1 MRLYSVYLRDHGR
14 DPARDLMFVKEGFSW
29 PAFAFTFLWALASR
43 MWWEAM
49 ALFAVVALAGWG
61 VAQFGLSEGFEAA
74 TSLGLACAIGLVG
87 NDLRRAALDRR
98 GFQEVAVVSGRNAD
112 EAMRRF
118 LDDADVSA
126 AGIYP

>member
-1 MRLYSVYLRDHGR
+1 
-14 DPARDLMFVKEGFSW
+14 
-29 PAFAFTFLWALASR
+29 
-43 MWWEAM
+43 M